1 MRPSRW
7 ILLLVPLVMLVAGQ
21 ENSNKAETKPRG
33 RLTLPED
40 AQRIDAYSHSYTD
53 KDGKSWIYRQTPF
66 GLVRYQ
72 DESKA
77 GAAAAAQK
85 KAEQPTGASRAPARS
100 TAGAS
105 STASASSQV
114 APAPPPGLR
123 AFDEGDSVRFEKD
136 GPFGKYTWV
145 RKKDQL
151 TAQERSAWEAA
162 RKSPPKAK
170 EAKQE

>member
-7 ILLLVPLVMLVAGQ
+7 ILLLAPLVMLVAGQ
-21 ENSNKAETKPRG
+21 ENSNRPETKPRG
-33 RLTLPED
+33 RLTLPEG
-40 AQRIDAYSHSYTD
+40 AKKIDAYSHSFTD

-72 DESKA
+72 DESKL
-77 GAAAAAQK
+77 GAAAAADK
-85 KAEQPTGASRAPARS
+85 KAPPASTSSAPARS

-105 STASASSQV
+105 SASAVS
-114 APAPPPGLR
+114 PAAAASPPPGLR

-145 RKKDQL
+145 RKKDEL
-151 TAQERSAWEAA
+151 TAQEKSAWEAA
-162 RKSPPKAK
+162 RKYPPVANK
-170 EAKQE
+170 AKQE